1 MDNEIILLKDCFYVS
16 FLKKKEV
23 QAKLPNNDQHIL
35 NIKLFDQLHSSRLT
49 ET

>member
-23 QAKLPNNDQHIL
+23 QAVEYEYK
-35 NIKLFDQLHSSRLT
+35 HSNYI
-49 ET
+49 